1 MKPCSFQKDLGLC
14 SIGESAL
21 FNNHLSPTASS
32 ATSFSDSVLASKV
45 SSSDDISS
53 FHIVTSYLLRN
64 CILLE
69 LCMSGSVATVGNT
82 EGELSRVDRTK
93 SLDAISEKDHT
104 CALTNGETVLIPSET
119 AGFRVGDLLLP
130 NGESYSGSLLR
141 NVPEG
146 PGKYVWSDGCIY
158 EGEWRHG
165 VRNGNGKLLWP
176 SGAVFEGEFSGGYI
190 HGSGN
195 YMGSDGLT
203 FRGRWRLNLKH
214 GLGYQV
220 YPNGDVFEGSWIQGT
235 PEGPGKYTWANGN
248 VYQGNMKGGKM
259 SGKGTLTWT
268 NGDSFEGSWSNGMM
282 HGFGVYTW
290 SDGGCYVG
298 MWSCGLKD
306 GKGSFYPRG
315 SRLSPSQDSYLNA
328 LRKRGVLPDMRKQ
341 NLSHARRTS
350 SVDMANA
357 KVGGNRGS
365 RRISADKF
373 SKGNLLNLEQ
383 SRRSNV
389 SLERR
394 WSLEVSIEKVIGHD
408 SSLELSDSFSEGV
421 ENDSDANI
429 PPILEREYMQG
440 VLISELV
447 LNNSFSR
454 SSRRQKRRQRKF
466 VKEVKKPGEAI
477 IKGHRSYDLMLSLQ
491 LGIRY
496 TVGKITPVQRREVRA
511 ADFGPR
517 ASFWMNFPK
526 EGSQLTPPHQSEDFK
541 WKDYCPMVFRN
552 LREMF
557 KINAADY
564 MMSICGND
572 ALRELSSPGKSGSVF
587 FLSQDDHFMIKTL
600 RKSEV
605 KVLLRMLPTY
615 HHHVRSYENTLVTK
629 FFGLHRIKPSSGQKF
644 RFVVMG
650 NMFCTELRIHRRFD
664 LKGSSLGRST
674 ENIEIDENTTLKDL
688 DLNYS
693 FYLEPSWREALLKQ
707 IEIDSK
713 FLETQHIMDYSLL
726 LGVHYRAPQHLRSLM
741 NMTADGLGIVAEEE
755 DEISNYPEGLVLVPR
770 GTDDNS
776 MVVGPHIRGSRLRA
790 SSVGYEE
797 VDLLLPGT
805 ARLQIQLGV
814 NMPSRAEQIPGKQE
828 DLFHQSYDVVL
839 YLGIIDILQEYNMTK
854 KIEHAYKSLQFDSL
868 SISAVDPTFYS
879 ERFLEFV
886 EKVFPVRS

>member
-1 MKPCSFQKDLGLC
+1 M
-14 SIGESAL
+14 SAL
-21 FNNHLSPTASS
+21 
-32 ATSFSDSVLASKV
+32 
-45 SSSDDISS
+45 
-53 FHIVTSYLLRN
+53 
-64 CILLE
+64 
-69 LCMSGSVATVGNT
+69 VATVDNVG
-82 EGELSRVDRTK
+82 GALSRAERTK
-93 SLDAISEKDHT
+93 SLDAIIDKDNGSI
-104 CALTNGETVLIPSET
+104 LTNGDAVHSSETV
-119 AGFRVGDLLLP
+119 GFRVGELLLP
-130 NGESYSGSLLR
+130 NGDSYSGSLLG
-141 NVPEG
+141 NVSEG
-146 PGKYVWSDGCIY
+146 QGKYVWKDGCVY
-158 EGEWRHG
+158 EGEWRRGMRHG
-165 VRNGNGKLLWP
+165 TGKLQWP
-176 SGAVFEGEFSGGYI
+176 SGTVYDGEFSGGYL
-190 HGSGN
+190 HGTGTYIGFN
-195 YMGSDGLT
+195 NLT
-203 FRGRWRLNLKH
+203 YKGRWKLSLKH

-248 VYQGNMKGGKM
+248 VYIGNMKGGKT

-268 NGDSFEGSWSNGMM
+268 NGDSFEGSWLNGMM

-298 MWSCGLKD
+298 TWTRGLKD
-306 GKGSFYPRG
+306 GKGSFYPKD
-315 SRLSPSQDSYLNA
+315 SRLPALQEVYLSA
-328 LRKRGVLPDMRKQ
+328 LRKRGLLPDLRKQ
-341 NLSHARRTS
+341 NHSHIHHAS
-350 SVDMANA
+350 SVDMGSV
-357 KVGGNRGS
+357 KVGGNQVSNRS
-365 RRISADKF
+365 SDKR
-373 SKGNLLNLEQ
+373 SEGNFLEQ
-383 SRRSNV
+383 SRNRNV

-408 SSLELSDSFSEGV
+408 LSLSDSFIEGGEKGSET
-421 ENDSDANI
+421 NA
-429 PPILEREYMQG
+429 PILEREYMQG

-447 LNNSFSR
+447 LNDSFSP
-454 SSRRQKRRQRKF
+454 SSRRAKQRQKKLA
-466 VKEVKKPGEAI
+466 KEVKRPGETI

-496 TVGKITPVQRREVRA
+496 TVGKITPVLRREVRSS
-511 ADFGPR
+511 DFGPR

-557 KINAADY
+557 KIDAADY

-572 ALRELSSPGKSGSVF
+572 ALRELSSPGKSGSIF
-587 FLSQDDHFMIKTL
+587 FLSQDERFMIKTL

-605 KVLLRMLPTY
+605 KVLLRMLPNY
-615 HHHVRSYENTLVTK
+615 HHHVRSFENTLITK

-664 LKGSSLGRST
+664 LKGSSLGRSAD
-674 ENIEIDENTTLKDL
+674 NVEIDENTTLKDL
-688 DLNYS
+688 DLNYC
-693 FYLEPSWREALLKQ
+693 FYLEPSWREALLRQ

-713 FLETQHIMDYSLL
+713 FLEEQHIMDYSLL

-741 NMTADGLGIVAEEE
+741 SYNRADGLGSVAEEEE
-755 DEISNYPEGLVLVPR
+755 DEITPQGLVLVPR

-776 MVVGPHIRGSRLRA
+776 VVVGPHVRGRRLRA
-790 SSVGYEE
+790 SAAGDEE

-814 NMPSRAEQIPGKQE
+814 NMPARAEQIPGKEE
-828 DLFHQSYDVVL
+828 DMFHEVYDVVL

-879 ERFLEFV
+879 QRFLEFIQ
-886 EKVFPVRS
+886 KVFPPNSI